1 LRSISDRFWAIF
13 FLTGIVKSES
23 VIYYHVDDATFK
35 VKMTGE
41 PIIKFTFAVDDPELD
56 DERRQQIA
64 NKLLREIRDLDEVE
78 KADRGSDLNPEA
90 GSKGFAT
97 LIGVLTA
104 EVSMKNVKSFLSFL
118 GDRLADKP
126 IKISIKVGDKE
137 VNIEAKSRKEL
148 LESERIAKDL
158 LAAMGDGKNG

>member
-1 LRSISDRFWAIF
+1 
-13 FLTGIVKSES
+13 
-23 VIYYHVDDATFK
+23 
-35 VKMTGE
+35 MTGE
-41 PIIKFTFAVDDPELD
+41 SIIKFTFAVDDPELD

-78 KADRGSDLNPEA
+78 KADRAEDLNPEA

-97 LIGVLTA
+97 LIGVITT
-104 EVSMKNVKSFLSFL
+104 EVSMKNVKTFL
-118 GDRLADKP
+118 GFLGARLADKP
-126 IKISIKVGDKE
+126 MKISVKVGDKE

>member
-1 LRSISDRFWAIF
+1 LKTIF

-23 VIYYHVDDATFK
+23 VIYYHVNDATLQ

-56 DERRQQIA
+56 DEIRQKIA
-64 NKLLREIRDLDEVE
+64 NKLLQEIRKLDEVE
-78 KADRGSDLNPEA
+78 KADRAEDLNPEA
-90 GSKGFAT
+90 GSKPGFAT
-97 LIGVLTA
+97 LIGVLSA
-104 EVSMKNVKSFLSFL
+104 EVSMKNVKGFLGFL

-158 LAAMGDGKNG
+158 LATMGGGANA